1 MKVMENNFDLI
12 DLNEDELRECN
23 GGFVMLIIKIFTPS
37 VKGII
42 GFFDG
47 LKEGYERGTSTP

>member
-1 MKVMENNFDLI
+1 MENKFDLI

-23 GGFVMLIIKIFTPS
+23 GGFVMLIIRIFTPT

-42 GFFDG
+42 GFVEG
-47 LKEGYERGTSTP
+47 VKEGYERGTAAP

>member
-1 MKVMENNFDLI
+1 MENKFDLI
-12 DLNEDELRECN
+12 DLNENELRECN
-23 GGFVMLIIKIFTPS
+23 GGFVMLIIRIFTPT

-42 GFFDG
+42 GFVEG